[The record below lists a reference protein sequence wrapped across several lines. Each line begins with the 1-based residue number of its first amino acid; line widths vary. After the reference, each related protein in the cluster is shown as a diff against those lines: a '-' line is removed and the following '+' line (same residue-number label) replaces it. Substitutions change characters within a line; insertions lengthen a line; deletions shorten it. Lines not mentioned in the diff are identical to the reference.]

1 MFDFDLLS
9 CLQQI
14 SLEICERLENIR
26 KKKTISIH
34 HYLLFSQI
42 DESFARKEAAV
53 VKPEPAWI

>member
-14 SLEICERLENIR
+14 PLEICERLENIR
-26 KKKTISIH
+26 RRKQFQLH
-34 HYLLFSQI
+34 CLLFSQS